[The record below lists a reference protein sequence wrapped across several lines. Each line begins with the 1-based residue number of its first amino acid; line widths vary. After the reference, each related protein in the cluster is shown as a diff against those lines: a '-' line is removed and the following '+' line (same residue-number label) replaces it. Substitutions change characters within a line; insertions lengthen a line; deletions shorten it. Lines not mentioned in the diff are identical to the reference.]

1 VPAVHRERGF
11 EFFFYSNENN
21 EPPHMHVLTGSS
33 GYAKIWL
40 GPPIEFAEAHGCS
53 PRQIR
58 MIMEIAT
65 EQREQME
72 KAWHEHFR
80 T

>member
-1 VPAVHRERGF
+1 VPTVHRERGF

-21 EPPHMHVLTGSS
+21 EPLHMHVLSGD

-40 GPPIEFAEAHGCS
+40 GPPVVLAESHGYG
-53 PRQIR
+53 PRQMR
-58 MIMEIAT
+58 LIMEIAT
-65 EQREQME
+65 EQREMME
-72 KAWHEHFR
+72 RKWHEHFR